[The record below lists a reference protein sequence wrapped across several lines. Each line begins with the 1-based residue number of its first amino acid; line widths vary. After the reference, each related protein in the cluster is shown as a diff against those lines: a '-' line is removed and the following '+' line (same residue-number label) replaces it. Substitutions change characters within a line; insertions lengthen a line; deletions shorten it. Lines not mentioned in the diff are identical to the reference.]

1 MCPFYSLEYFYGT
14 KFSVI
19 FLEHNFLRVVWPY
32 MPSSLPKS
40 SKFNSIM
47 VFPVLVIASIGAP
60 LAKLGTNKLI
70 AVVLY
75 YSYCYKS
82 MPENG

>member
-1 MCPFYSLEYFYGT
+1 
-14 KFSVI
+14 
-19 FLEHNFLRVVWPY
+19 
-32 MPSSLPKS
+32 
-40 SKFNSIM
+40 M

-60 LAKLGTNKLI
+60 LAKLGTSKLI